1 MTKSLSEYVLLQLPL
16 SFCYSVSS
24 IFEAKDMED
33 AEHEKKLIMD
43 DLGLKYKP
51 LIGMDFEAIYKGGFE
66 MPQTGN
72 ERDVLLVKES
82 NPFARTLHEI
92 SKAVKEAYGR
102 KIWKGITGPEDSANF
117 TDYQLWVETCFY
129 GELEVGSCRNFRV
142 VRCTP
147 FQGNGVKF
155 SYGVSI
161 EVSVIPLAAATTQ
174 SDSDG

>member
-1 MTKSLSEYVLLQLPL
+1 MFYSNFLFHFVIS
-16 SFCYSVSS
+16 SVSS
-24 IFEAKDMED
+24 IFEAKNMED
-33 AEHEKKLIMD
+33 AKDEKKLIMD

-51 LIGMDFEAIYKGGFE
+51 LIGMEFEAIYKGEFE

-72 ERDVLLVKES
+72 KRDVLLVKEA
-82 NPFARTLHEI
+82 NPFAKTLHEI
-92 SKAVKEAYGR
+92 SKTVKDAYGS

-142 VRCTP
+142 VRCAP